1 MRVSAALMVLFLSA
15 PAIAADTGPAPPA
28 SASSSAEC
36 PRTSNYLAGKGG
48 LYRGPPLVPRKLTE
62 LPPAT
67 TYMAVFRH
75 IGLCEVPLTL
85 SEYRNPR
92 RR

>member
-1 MRVSAALMVLFLSA
+1 MRVSAALMALTLSG
-15 PAIAADTGPAPPA
+15 PAIAAGPASAPV
-28 SASSSAEC
+28 ASSSAEC
-36 PRTSNYLAGKGG
+36 PRTTSYLADKSG
-48 LYRGPPLVPRKLTE
+48 LYRGAPLVPRKLTE

-67 TYMAVFRH
+67 TYMAVYRH
-75 IGLCEVPLTL
+75 IGLCEVPLTM